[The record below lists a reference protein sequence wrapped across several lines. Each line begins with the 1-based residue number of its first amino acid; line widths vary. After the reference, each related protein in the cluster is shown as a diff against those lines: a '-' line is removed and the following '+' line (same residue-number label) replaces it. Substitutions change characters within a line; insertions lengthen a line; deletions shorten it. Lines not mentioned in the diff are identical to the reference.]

1 MQQEKGRANSLRQAR
16 LKVQVLFC
24 VPIVQSNI
32 KQVIQTVTI
41 TLPVFLF
48 AFPSVMNTSDL
59 LEKPKLEIHT
69 LSYGLSFS
77 TQIYG
82 LKISMQ
88 VISLDAKTW
97 LICSLQYRFSSEM
110 EVASKILTS

>member
-1 MQQEKGRANSLRQAR
+1 MQEEKGRANSLRQAR

-24 VPIVQSNI
+24 VPINVQSNV
-32 KQVIQTVTI
+32 KRVIQTVTI
-41 TLPVFLF
+41 TLFVFG
-48 AFPSVMNTSDL
+48 FPSVMNTSHL
-59 LEKPKLEIHT
+59 LQNPKLEVHT

-88 VISLDAKTW
+88 VISLGAKTW
-97 LICSLQYRFSSEM
+97 LICSLQNRFPSET
-110 EVASKILTS
+110 EGASKILTS

>member
-24 VPIVQSNI
+24 VPIVQSNV

-41 TLPVFLF
+41 TLFLF
-48 AFPSVMNTSDL
+48 GVPSVMNTSDL
-59 LEKPKLEIHT
+59 LEKLKLEIHT

-82 LKISMQ
+82 LKMSMQ
-88 VISLDAKTW
+88 VISLDTKTW

-110 EVASKILTS
+110 EGALKILTS

>member
-1 MQQEKGRANSLRQAR
+1 MQEEKGRANSLRQAR

-24 VPIVQSNI
+24 VPINVRSNV

-41 TLPVFLF
+41 TLFVSG
-48 AFPSVMNTSDL
+48 FPSVMNTSHL
-59 LEKPKLEIHT
+59 LQNPKLEVHT

-88 VISLDAKTW
+88 VISLGAKTW
-97 LICSLQYRFSSEM
+97 LICSLQNRFPSET
-110 EVASKILTS
+110 EGASKILTS

>member
-24 VPIVQSNI
+24 VPIVQSNV

-41 TLPVFLF
+41 TLFLF

-59 LEKPKLEIHT
+59 LEIHT

-88 VISLDAKTW
+88 LISLDAKTW

>member
-1 MQQEKGRANSLRQAR
+1 
-16 LKVQVLFC
+16 
-24 VPIVQSNI
+24 
-32 KQVIQTVTI
+32 
-41 TLPVFLF
+41 
-48 AFPSVMNTSDL
+48 MNTSDL

-88 VISLDAKTW
+88 VISLDAKT
-97 LICSLQYRFSSEM
+97 
-110 EVASKILTS
+110 

>member
-24 VPIVQSNI
+24 VPIVQSNV

-41 TLPVFLF
+41 TLFLF

-88 VISLDAKTW
+88 VISLGTKTW
-97 LICSLQYRFSSEM
+97 LLCSLQYRFSSET
-110 EVASKILTS
+110 EGASKILTS

>member
-24 VPIVQSNI
+24 VPIVQSNV

-41 TLPVFLF
+41 TLFLF
-48 AFPSVMNTSDL
+48 GFPSVMNTSDL

-88 VISLDAKTW
+88 VISLGAKTW